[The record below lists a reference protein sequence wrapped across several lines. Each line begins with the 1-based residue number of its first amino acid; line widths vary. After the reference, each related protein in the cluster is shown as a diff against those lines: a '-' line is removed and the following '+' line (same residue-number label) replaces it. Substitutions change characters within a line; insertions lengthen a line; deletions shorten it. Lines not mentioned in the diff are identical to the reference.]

1 MGKVKA
7 KVRDGH
13 PQKPKPMDEAAWI
26 TETAKERLRGTM
38 DTHTASPRADAIASA
53 ILNPASA
60 SPETRKQANELLA
73 RVAEKLREE
82 QPSSSSS
89 PLR

>member
-1 MGKVKA
+1 MGKAKA

-13 PQKPKPMDEAAWI
+13 PAKAKPIDEKAWI
-26 TETAKERLRGTM
+26 TEAAKERLRDKMGTN
-38 DTHTASPRADAIASA
+38 TTPSLADSIACA
-53 ILNPASA
+53 ILNPESA

-73 RVAEKLREE
+73 RVSEKLREE

-89 PLR
+89 SLR